1 MSIKNYFTLDYL
13 VRFGYFDF
21 KPTHTREDVFLVE
34 NTYFLD
40 NTFYRKTFNCEKL
53 FENLSF
59 IISKSNF
66 NVYEDT
72 IPIEFTIYK
81 TDETRRIY
89 KMPNL
94 YSYIRLAQHLD
105 KYKETYINIIQSSN
119 KSLSKEFYNKS
130 FLKNKKPRERNRF
143 GMNYIFET
151 DIQEFYPS
159 IYTHSIPW
167 MLEGKKEAKINKD
180 NKSIYYN
187 ELDSLIQ
194 RCQYGET
201 YGIPM
206 GTFASRLISEIYLCK
221 LDNKLADYRYV
232 RYVDDYEL
240 AYNLDK
246 DQKNFYNDLTK
257 ELKDVNL
264 KIKTEKNKKI
274 KFPFNQED
282 SSKYLKSFFDEIDL
296 IDKEI
301 KFQSKKIHEFI
312 DCVLIQDQNGIKG
325 VLKLLFLVLRSAIR
339 TEKVKKRAVSKS
351 VMERLINL
359 VLMKPILGG
368 YFLELFYDL
377 IKENVEGIV
386 ALNEDESREIIE
398 DIVVSDEDAFK
409 GIIEDIIISNEHV
422 FKENIYRYIELG
434 YHQELYSL
442 LSIFYLLDINILD
455 KNLLFEIIDKMDD
468 FNSILAIELFLK
480 LKDIDWNELFN
491 KLEQKIDSSSKW
503 EDDFWLLKYEIFYR
517 VQCHKKSI
525 FTKKYK
531 EYIFNKYN
539 FNSLEKQKFFEKD
552 NLRQINSNIVFE
564 FHNSNGN
571 TDISKFFKNMIDQN
585 INFFNIK

>member
-21 KPTHTREDVFLVE
+21 KPTHTREDVFIIE

-53 FENLSF
+53 FEKLSF

-94 YSYIRLAQHLD
+94 YSYVRLAQHLEE
-105 KYKETYINIIQSSN
+105 YKETYINIIQSSN

-130 FLKNKKPRERNRF
+130 FLQNKKPRERNRF
-143 GMNYIFET
+143 GMNYVFET

-167 MLEGKKEAKINKD
+167 MLEGKKEAKINKGD
-180 NKSIYYN
+180 KSIYYN

-194 RCQYGET
+194 KCQYGET

-221 LDNKLADYRYV
+221 LDNKLANHRYV

-240 AYNLDK
+240 SYNLDK
-246 DQKNFYNDLTK
+246 DQQDFYNDLTK

-282 SSKYLKSFFDEIDL
+282 SSKYLKSFFDETDL
-296 IDKEI
+296 INKEI
-301 KFQSKKIHEFI
+301 KAQSKKIHEFI

-339 TEKVKKRAVSKS
+339 NEKVKKRAVSQS

-368 YFLELFYDL
+368 YFLELFDDL
-377 IKENVEGIV
+377 IKGNVEDIV
-386 ALNEDESREIIE
+386 ALNEDPSREIIE
-398 DIVVSDEDAFK
+398 DIVVSNEHVFK
-409 GIIEDIIISNEHV
+409 DIIEDIIVSNEHV
-422 FKENIYRYIELG
+422 FKENIYTYIELG

-480 LKDIDWNELFN
+480 LEDIDWNELFN

-503 EDDFWLLKYEIFYR
+503 EDNFWLLKYEIFYR

-539 FNSLEKQKFFEKD
+539 INSLETQKFFEKE